1 LNDGPATRGS
11 IAAVFDLTRPAS
23 LEALRRVVGEE
34 NVGQFGRPGKPLV
47 VLVVEGQQ
55 EGQQEGEHGEL
66 ARLAFEG
73 ADELL
78 KFYLSTLR
86 ANTKLA
92 QRQRVQFVLR
102 DLAPELEET
111 LRQATRDLAVELQGP
126 QGSA

>member
-1 LNDGPATRGS
+1 MNKGPAARGT
-11 IAAVFDLTRPAS
+11 IAAVFDLTQPAS

-34 NVGQFGRPGKPLV
+34 NVAQFGRPGKPLV

-55 EGQQEGEHGEL
+55 EGQDAEL
-66 ARLAFEG
+66 TRLAFEG
-73 ADELL
+73 EDDLL

-111 LRQATRDLAVELQGP
+111 LRQATRDLALELQGP

>member
-1 LNDGPATRGS
+1 LNDGPATRGTV
-11 IAAVFDLTRPAS
+11 AAVFDLTRPAS

-34 NVGQFGRPGKPLV
+34 NVAQFGRPGKPLV
-47 VLVVEGQQ
+47 VLVVEGAR
-55 EGQQEGEHGEL
+55 EGEEGEL
-66 ARLAFEG
+66 ARLAFDGG
-73 ADELL
+73 AELL

-92 QRQRVQFVLR
+92 QGRRVQFVLR

-111 LRQATRDLAVELQGP
+111 LRQATRDLALELQGP

>member
-1 LNDGPATRGS
+1 LNNGPATRGT

-23 LEALRRVVGEE
+23 VEALRRVVGEE
-34 NVGQFGRPGKPLV
+34 NVAQFGRPGKPLV

-55 EGQQEGEHGEL
+55 AGEGGEL
-66 ARLAFEG
+66 ARLAFQG
-73 ADELL
+73 GDELL

-86 ANTKLA
+86 ANTKLVQ
-92 QRQRVQFVLR
+92 QRRVQFVLR

-111 LRQATRDLAVELQGP
+111 LRQATRDLALELQGP

>member
-1 LNDGPATRGS
+1 LNDGPATRGT

-23 LEALRRVVGEE
+23 VEALRRVVGEE
-34 NVGQFGRPGKPLV
+34 NVAQFGRPGKPLV

-55 EGQQEGEHGEL
+55 EGQDGEL
-66 ARLAFEG
+66 ARLAFDG
-73 ADELL
+73 GDELL

-86 ANTKLA
+86 ANTQLA
-92 QRQRVQFVLR
+92 QQRRVQFVLR

-111 LRQATRDLAVELQGP
+111 LRQATRDLALELQGP